1 MRNTILAVMVLFAGC
16 GSDKTT
22 EVKTPAQAPTNETLN
37 CGDVNVSVN
46 EAREV
51 VDAALNNSVPVYDG
65 PIYGTAKSGV
75 VVVACGGT
83 FVNDES
89 QDNDT
94 TTTTLEA
101 VKKGLAN
108 GTIEF
113 IEFK

>member
-1 MRNTILAVMVLFAGC
+1 MKKLLFCLILFGC

-37 CGDVNVSVN
+37 CGDVTVSLN
-46 EAREV
+46 EAQDV
-51 VDAALNNSVPVYDG
+51 VEQAVAYDVPVFDG

-94 TTTTLEA
+94 TTTTVEA
-101 VKKGLAN
+101 VKKAMAEGKVNYLE
-108 GTIEF
+108 I
-113 IEFK
+113 K